1 MEAKKKNYTDLAM
14 RDFAI
19 GEIIEDQIG
28 EELSLADRN
37 MLCVYGVYLLKYF
50 GMNFEGEDLTPSPW
64 IKTKQFDIPTVRE
77 RVESLDREISLEVI
91 KVNKTVLLE
100 QEKEPIEQLRQ
111 TIEDLKD
118 INCYNCKK
126 VYSIKQRLQALSTI
140 IYMIKYNEG
149 CLSSVRDKLR
159 KTDLNS
165 GEENLAV
172 YRVYQKTN
180 R

>member
-1 MEAKKKNYTDLAM
+1 MEINKEKYMKIRNGFVSNSSSSSFMLITSKDNLKDICSEFNEQLKNIKHPTVKLASNLLSSIYTNAD
-14 RDFAI
+14 
-19 GEIIEDQIG
+19 EIKDEQ
-28 EELSLADRN
+28 S
-37 MLCVYGVYLLKYF
+37 LLKHFYC
-50 GMNFEGEDLTPSPW
+50 G
-64 IKTKQFDIPTVRE
+64 
-77 RVESLDREISLEVI
+77 
-91 KVNKTVLLE
+91 
-100 QEKEPIEQLRQ
+100 

-159 KTDLNS
+159 KTDLDS
-165 GEENLAV
+165 WEENLAV

-180 R
+180 RKS